1 MKTASLDESTIV
13 DALYRIVSVVG
24 QTNDPREA
32 LRLILDEVLRILQGS
47 SASVSLI
54 NPDTNCLQ
62 IETYRGLPS
71 DSAELQLPI
80 GVGVTG
86 WVALHAEPLLVRDV
100 REEPRYLCLK
110 ESIRSEMAVPM
121 LMDNQR
127 SIGGDA
133 QRLCIG
139 VVNVDS
145 DSPDAFSQQDLKV
158 LTLLTGEATRV
169 VNRIW
174 QVRQLEARAN
184 QLQSL
189 IRSGQELVS
198 RRDLPSLLRSI
209 VRQARVLMGCRLCTV
224 FLLVDGGRRLELGS
238 VSGVPQERLE
248 ADEDLS
254 LDDSVVGVAVRL
266 RKQVE
271 VLDMPRAEENHLPE
285 LTREQGLVSLLVSP
299 IIWDN
304 EVIGLLNAYTD
315 RPHRFNNDEKQVFA
329 TLASLS
335 AVAIQNSRLYARVF
349 ASEESLR
356 KNERLTT
363 LGLLAAEIAHEIRN
377 PLTVIKLLFD
387 SITLDFAADDAR
399 QNDAAVIREKLAQL
413 EEIVERVLSFGR
425 SSTGLHT
432 RWALCQAIDE
442 TLRLVR
448 LKLEQSKVELHFET
462 PSSPVVVE
470 GNKGQIQ
477 QALLNLILNAVQAM
491 PEGGVIRVAVQ
502 RRAIDGRDQGVVS
515 VSDTGPGVPE
525 DLRERIFE
533 SFLTSKKEGT
543 GLGLALVKRI
553 LKSHRGDVELAESAE
568 TGLGTGATF
577 RFWLPCV

>member
-1 MKTASLDESTIV
+1 MKAASLDESTVV
-13 DALYRIVSVVG
+13 DTLYRISSVVG
-24 QTNDPREA
+24 QTDDPREA
-32 LRLILDEVLRILQGS
+32 LRLILDEVLQILHGT

-54 NPDTNCLQ
+54 NPDTNCLE
-62 IETYRGLPS
+62 IETYRGLPP
-71 DSAELQLPI
+71 DSTELRLPI

-86 WVALHAEPLLVRDV
+86 WVALHGEPLLVRDV
-100 REEPRYLCLK
+100 REEPRYL
-110 ESIRSEMAVPM
+110 SIKDSICSEMAVPM
-121 LMDNQR
+121 LMDRQR
-127 SIGGDA
+127 SLGADA
-133 QRLCIG
+133 GRLCIG

-145 DSPDAFSQQDLKV
+145 DLPDAFSQQDLKV

-198 RRDLPSLLRSI
+198 RRDLPSVLKSI

-224 FLLVDGGRRLELGS
+224 FLLSDGGRRLELGS
-238 VSGVPQERLE
+238 ASGVREDRLE
-248 ADEDLS
+248 EDADLS
-254 LDDSVVGVAVRL
+254 LDDSVVGVAVR
-266 RKQVE
+266 RQKQVE
-271 VLDMPRAEENHLPE
+271 VIDLPRTEGSHLPT
-285 LTREQGLVSLLVSP
+285 LTRQEGLVSMLVSP
-299 IIWDN
+299 IIWDD

-387 SITLDFAADDAR
+387 SITLDFAADDPR
-399 QNDAAVIREKLAQL
+399 ENDAAVIREKLAQL
-413 EEIVERVLSFGR
+413 EEIVERVLGFGR

-432 RWALCQAIDE
+432 RWSLTQAIEE

-448 LKLEQSKVELHFET
+448 LKLEQSKVELHFE
-462 PSSPVVVE
+462 PHGDDVVVE

-491 PEGGVIRVAVQ
+491 PEGGAIRVAVQ
-502 RRAIDGRDQGVVS
+502 QSQIDGRNQGLVC

-525 DLRERIFE
+525 DLRSRIFE
-533 SFLTSKKEGT
+533 SFLTSRKEGT

-568 TGLGTGATF
+568 SGLGTGATF